1 MVEDQATIAPPHEE
15 KKLMQ
20 RDEHSSYF
28 CIPLHHDEVAARSE
42 ERLDISE
49 NPHPTIIIEDI
60 HEPPRIAGGKEETN
74 IHEKKRKCKSLQH
87 ICSQGEDEFSH
98 EIKIKML
105 WK

>member
-28 CIPLHHDEVAARSE
+28 CIPLHHDEVVATSE

-49 NPHPTIIIEDI
+49 NPHPTIIIEES
-60 HEPPRIAGGKEETN
+60 HEPPSIPSGKT
-74 IHEKKRKCKSLQH
+74 
-87 ICSQGEDEFSH
+87 
-98 EIKIKML
+98 
-105 WK
+105 